1 MSKEL
6 IFNRIKELK
15 LGEMSLIAYQNDL
28 ITLFDPIDLVN
39 KVYEERGYNRNARHR
54 IFKELTPEAS
64 EVVLVREGKNG
75 PCIEKRLFTVQGI
88 YQLIFLLNT
97 KDTITIRRNFVNIIE
112 KYRRDNGLEIEEFLV
127 TAYKENMIESY
138 DYDRRDRL
146 ETNVSEEFYAIP
158 NKELF
163 IRAVHKFPVLNNMVL
178 YGREPQIDEIPK
190 IKKGVKLDYYLNCK
204 SVINALSRL
213 LSTDQVTILIDQ
225 LKADTKVYQI
235 SLFEFDLDD
244 KFTGY
249 YNGTEL
255 LDSLIHRMKSIKKGQ
270 NIMHHLLEKL
280 FTSKEVI
287 EILYDSVT
295 KFNLVSEDL
304 NIDIYNDLP

>member
-15 LGEMSLIAYQNDL
+15 LGEMTLVAYQNDL

-54 IFKELTPEAS
+54 IFKDLTPEAS
-64 EVVLVREGKNG
+64 EVVLVRESNNGK
-75 PCIEKRLFTVQGI
+75 CVEKRLFTVQGI

-112 KYRRDNGLEIEEFLV
+112 KYRRDNGFEIEEFLV
-127 TAYKENMIESY
+127 KAYEENIIESY

-146 ETNVSEEFYAIP
+146 ESNVLEEFYAIP

-163 IRAVHKFPVLNNMVL
+163 IRAVYKFPVLNNMVL

-249 YNGTEL
+249 YSGTEL

-270 NIMHHLLEKL
+270 NIIHHLLEKL
-280 FTSKEVI
+280 FTSKEVVK
-287 EILYDSVT
+287 ILYDSVT

>member
-15 LGEMSLIAYQNDL
+15 LGEMTLVAYQNDL

-54 IFKELTPEAS
+54 IFKDLTPEAS
-64 EVVLVREGKNG
+64 EVVLVRESNNSK
-75 PCIEKRLFTVQGI
+75 CVEKRLFTVQGI

-112 KYRRDNGLEIEEFLV
+112 KYRRDNGFEIEEFLV
-127 TAYKENMIESY
+127 KAYEENIIESY

-146 ETNVSEEFYAIP
+146 ESNVLEEFYAIP

-163 IRAVHKFPVLNNMVL
+163 IRAVYKFPVLNNMVL

-249 YNGTEL
+249 YSGTEL

-270 NIMHHLLEKL
+270 NIIHHLLEKL
-280 FTSKEVI
+280 FTSKEVVK
-287 EILYDSVT
+287 ILYDSVT